1 MQQTHAISPSC
12 GRHQHGFTLIEVIV
26 VVVILAILAAAIIP
40 NVVDEPERAAITRAK
55 TDIRT
60 LESALEIYRA
70 NNFHYPSTD
79 QGLQALIEKPT
90 GMPEPRNWKTGGY
103 IKRLPNDPW
112 GNPYLYLNPGQRGE
126 IDIYSLGPDQQ
137 PSDDDIG
144 NWNLE

>member
-1 MQQTHAISPSC
+1 MQ
-12 GRHQHGFTLIEVIV
+12 HQNLAMRSAARQRGFTLIEVIV

-40 NVVDEPERAAITRAK
+40 NVVDEPEKAAIARAK
-55 TDIRT
+55 TDIRA

-79 QGLQALIEKPT
+79 QGLDALVEKPT
-90 GMPEPRNWKTGGY
+90 GTPEPRNWKTGGY

-112 GNPYLYLNPGQRGE
+112 GNPYVYINPGQHGE

-144 NWNLE
+144 NWNLQ